1 MNKQILFIDYENIH
15 DIDLSLIQEN
25 NLDVKIFVGTLQNKI
40 PLEVVQTAQKF
51 GAAVEWIQIEGNGS
65 NALDFHIAFYL
76 GKLSQTHEN
85 LSFIILSNDKGFDP
99 LIHHANKQR
108 VVCHRINSLLELSPK
123 QEILPVQSECM
134 TTVLDNLSKIAKN
147 KRPRTKKTLHQH
159 IKNLLRNKMSEQG
172 IGRMIESLFIQKKL
186 SEQNNTLK
194 YNL

>member
-1 MNKQILFIDYENIH
+1 MNKHVLFIDYENVH
-15 DIDLSLIQEN
+15 NIDLSLIQEN

-51 GAAVEWIQIEGNGS
+51 GTAVEWIQIEGNGA

-76 GKLSQTHEN
+76 GKLSQANGN

-99 LIHHANKQR
+99 VIHHANKLKIACR
-108 VVCHRINSLLELSPK
+108 RINSLLELSSK
-123 QEILPVQSECM
+123 QELVPVQSECM

-172 IGRMIESLFIQKKL
+172 ITRIIETLFIQKKV
-186 SEQNNTLK
+186 SEQNNALK